1 MGVIT
6 DGIKA
11 TVSGILA
18 PIAEVVDH
26 LTISGE
32 DKAKLLFAQ
41 AQGQMNA
48 AAAVMDYEKQLLT
61 GQQAVIQAEASSSN
75 WLASS
80 WRPLTMLTFLALV
93 VADSFRWLPS
103 PLAPQAWNLL
113 QIGLGGYTVGRSV
126 EKVALPVAKAV
137 MQGMAARP

>member
-1 MGVIT
+1 MSNIIS
-6 DGIKA
+6 D
-11 TVSGILA
+11 TVAGILK
-18 PIAEVVDH
+18 PISDVIDH
-26 LTISGE
+26 LTISGD
-32 DKAKLLFAQ
+32 DKSKIQLAVV
-41 AQGQMNA
+41 QGNINA
-48 AAAVMDYEKQLLT
+48 AGAVMDYEKQLLA

-137 MQGMAARP
+137 LGAMNGKP

>member
-1 MGVIT
+1 MAIIT
-6 DGIKA
+6 DVVA
-11 TVSGILA
+11 GILR
-18 PIAEVVDH
+18 PFAEVVDH
-26 LTISGE
+26 LTLSGE
-32 DKAKLLFAQ
+32 DKAKLLLAQ
-41 AQGQMNA
+41 AQGQINA
-48 AAAVMDYEKQLLT
+48 AAAVMDYEKQLLV
-61 GQQAVIQAEASSSN
+61 GQQAAIQAEASSSN

-137 MQGMAARP
+137 LGAMNGKP